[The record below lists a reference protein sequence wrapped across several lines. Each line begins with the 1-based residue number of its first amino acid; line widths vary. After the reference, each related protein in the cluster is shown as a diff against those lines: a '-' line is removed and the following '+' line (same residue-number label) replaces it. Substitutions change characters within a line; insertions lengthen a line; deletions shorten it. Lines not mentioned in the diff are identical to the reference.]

1 MEQPAPA
8 LSTRAK
14 VLARNPLFGGLPA
27 PEIEALAAFAA
38 ERAMR
43 KDEVLFRRGD
53 PGTGMMAVLAGQV
66 RIVLPGAGGRD
77 RVLKII
83 GQGELFGEIALLDG
97 QPRTADAVAVTN
109 GRLLVLERRDVMNRI
124 RAAPDLGLRL
134 IELLCERLRATN
146 KHVEALVF
154 QDIATRLA
162 TALLRLTNDH
172 PRRLV
177 DITQRELGE
186 LVDATRESVNKRLR
200 EWEEQGVVALS
211 PGRVTVLK
219 PEALLAIVPEG
230 AV

>member
-219 PEALLAIVPEG
+219 PEALVAIVPEG

>member
-14 VLARNPLFGGLPA
+14 VLARNPLFGALPA

-83 GQGELFGEIALLDG
+83 GTGELFGEIALLDG

-200 EWEEQGVVALS
+200 EWEEQGVVSLS

-219 PEALLAIVPEG
+219 PEALQAIIPEG
-230 AV
+230 AA